1 MKQFMTLVLRKTSVV
16 PEIVVMMR
24 KMEDRRWYKCDSA
37 FRDCVL

>member
-1 MKQFMTLVLRKTSVV
+1 MKQFMTLVLRINVGGAR
-16 PEIVVMMR
+16 IVVMMR